1 MIIYRVTV
9 VIKKDVENFWLE
21 WMIKEHIIDVMKTGY
36 LLEWEMQKQLLPEIT
51 ADESSY
57 VIRYK
62 SHSFE
67 Q

>member
-21 WMIKEHIIDVMKTGY
+21 WMIKEHIIDAMKTGY
-36 LLEWEMQKQLLPEIT
+36 LLECEMQKQLLPEIT
-51 ADESSY
+51 VDESSY